1 MPLSEHEQRM
11 LEQMERAL
19 YEEDPRFAATIRDT
33 TPTSRAR
40 RGAGVGV
47 LIAALGIVA
56 MIAGLVA
63 NLPIVSV
70 LGFVGVLAGTYT
82 AIRGIASEG
91 REERRSSGGRQSG
104 FLRNAEDRFNQRRE
118 GGPERP

>member
-33 TPTSRAR
+33 PPPVSKAR
-40 RGAGVGV
+40 RGAGLGVLVAAVGV
-47 LIAALGIVA
+47 IA

-63 NLPIVSV
+63 NAPAASV
-70 LGFVGVLAGTYT
+70 LGFVALVFGTYN
-82 AIRGIASEG
+82 AIRGATREG
-91 REERRSSGGRQSG
+91 RTERRTKGGFMQRAEERFNERRDN
-104 FLRNAEDRFNQRRE
+104 RPDR
-118 GGPERP
+118 P